1 MPMNRIPVAA
11 GLFFA
16 ALALGCAQNIV
27 QERGGSATASI
38 TARRVVVIPFT
49 ARQRGSG
56 PAIRPDAAALVSS
69 YVAESFEA
77 GGIDTVPASDVQQA
91 FGDTPSDVSV
101 VQMARDRFGADVV
114 VMGNVHRWRERGG
127 QAMGTLS
134 PASVGFEVKAY
145 TAADGKLFRGL
156 IFDHTQVALGE
167 NALTA
172 AQYPGGGTR
181 WLTAEELARWGASRV
196 VQTLPITAP

>member
-1 MPMNRIPVAA
+1 MPMKRIAA
-11 GLFFA
+11 AACLFFA

-27 QERGGSATASI
+27 QERGGSTAASI

-49 ARQRGSG
+49 ARPRGSG
-56 PAIRPDAAALVSS
+56 AIRPDAAALVSS

-77 GGIDTVPASDVQQA
+77 RGIDTVPASDVHQA
-91 FGDTPSDVSV
+91 FGDVPADVSA
-101 VQMARDRFGADVV
+101 VQMARERFGADVV

-134 PASVGFEVKAY
+134 PASVGFEVKTY